1 MRDTLHV
8 EVPQMAHA
16 TAVRINISLTEK
28 DLLKIQEIKEKQNI
42 QSTAAAIRWAINE
55 VLK

>member
-1 MRDTLHV
+1 
-8 EVPQMAHA
+8 MAHA